1 MYITHS
7 LTYITHIHHSHT
19 SLTHSLTPA
28 PVQPSSQ
35 ETTAHTHTAP
45 LHYYSISSIMNNTTT
60 VSADTV
66 TERVSEGVTEPPPCL
81 PCCLVDDHC
90 DAVPFL
96 HALWKTKRI
105 QFDHLAL
112 LHVDSHPDLVVPA
125 CR

>member
-1 MYITHS
+1 M
-7 LTYITHIHHSHT
+7 L
-19 SLTHSLTPA
+19 A
-28 PVQPSSQ
+28 P
-35 ETTAHTHTAP
+35 P

-66 TERVSEGVTEPPPCL
+66 SERVSEGVTDPPPCL